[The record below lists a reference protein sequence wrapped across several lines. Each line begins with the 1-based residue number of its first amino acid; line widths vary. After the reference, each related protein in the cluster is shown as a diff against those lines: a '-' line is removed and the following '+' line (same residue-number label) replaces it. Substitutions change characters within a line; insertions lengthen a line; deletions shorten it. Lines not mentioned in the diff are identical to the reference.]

1 MAYDHIIIGA
11 GILGL
16 ATALRLLEQRPGA
29 RLLVVDKEDGVA
41 RHQSGH
47 SSGVI
52 HAGVYYQ
59 PGSLK
64 ARLCKAGVDATIAF
78 CRRHNVP
85 FEQCGKLI
93 VATDALEV
101 ERLGGLEERV
111 RANGLDYRR
120 VEGQELH
127 ELEPNIAGRAALLV
141 STTGIV
147 DFPAVC
153 ERMADQVTQLG
164 GEIRF
169 DAAVSAIR
177 ESASE
182 IVVET
187 SAGDFAAGSLIA
199 CAGLQAD
206 RVAMMAGLD
215 PDFRTIPFRGEYYRV
230 AERRGPLVRRL
241 IYPVPDPALP
251 FLGIHLTRM
260 IGGYLTV
267 GPNAVLSFGRET
279 YDGNSPVARDV
290 RDMTRFPGFWKLLAR
305 NARAGAYELR
315 GSLFKRVYLERC
327 RKYCP
332 SLELDDLEPY
342 RPGIRAQNVTRD
354 GALIDDFRFLQTART
369 LHLCN
374 APSPAATSALPIADE
389 IVARA
394 LGTAG

>member
-1 MAYDHIIIGA
+1 MYDHIIIGA

-16 ATALRLLEQRPGA
+16 ATAYRLLEAKPDA

-41 RHQSGH
+41 RHQTGH
-47 SSGVI
+47 NSGVI
-52 HAGVYYQ
+52 HAGVYYK

-64 ARLCKAGVDATIAF
+64 ARLCKAGVDATIGF
-78 CRRHNVP
+78 CQRHNVP
-85 FEQCGKLI
+85 YEQCGKLI
-93 VATDALEV
+93 VATDAVEV
-101 ERLGGLEERV
+101 ERLAGLEERV

-120 VEGQELH
+120 VEGDELH
-127 ELEPNIAGRAALLV
+127 DLEPNIAGQAALLV
-141 STTGIV
+141 TKTGIV
-147 DFPAVC
+147 DFPAMC
-153 ERMADQVTQLG
+153 ERMADQIAQAGV
-164 GEIRF
+164 EIRLG
-169 DAAVSAIR
+169 ATVTAIR
-177 ESASE
+177 ETGAE

-187 SAGDFAAGSLIA
+187 TAGAFAARSLIA

-206 RVAMMAGLD
+206 RIAIMAGLD

-230 AERRGPLVRRL
+230 AERKGPLVRRL

-279 YDGNSPVARDV
+279 YDGNTPVARDL
-290 RDMTRFPGFWKLLAR
+290 RDMARFPGFWKLLAR
-305 NARAGAYELR
+305 NGRAGAYEMR

-332 SLELDDLEPY
+332 SLALDDLEPHQ
-342 RPGIRAQNVTRD
+342 PGIRAQNVSRD

-369 LHLCN
+369 LHVCN

-389 IVARA
+389 IVSRA
-394 LGTAG
+394 LAAGS